1 MKLFPVHSILWSSLL
16 VLYASQSELEDNHD
30 VCMDEIIPDEL
41 FQIQTT
47 QQDQVETDAMD
58 KENFLCLLYPT
69 NELNCSWSF
78 NTLQKD
84 TQLFVYIRICVNSTT
99 VPNMSHYSEERVGST
114 SLILHEH
121 EMLHVILQF
130 NITRHDKWTVYT
142 YTYDEDMLEVLL
154 PPQNISV
161 SVKDGNLLVTWALP
175 HSRVSYNPSCFD
187 YQLEVGDQGNLK
199 NLDTHLSYKE
209 PNADPSETYRV
220 RMRTRPKDTCQ
231 SNPQWSDWS
240 HPVTVEQSIYSLN
253 ILVILSISLGIP
265 MILLAVLLLV
275 RYQRV
280 SKVLF
285 PPIPRPPLKYI
296 YFLEKNDTSNF
307 FYPAPAAEPVEE
319 ITTVEDT
326 EQDPGKTS

>member
-16 VLYASQSELEDNHD
+16 VLYASQSELEDNYD
-30 VCMDEIIPDEL
+30 VCMDEVIPDEIL
-41 FQIQTT
+41 FPEK
-47 QQDQVETDAMD
+47 DHYVEREAMN

-84 TQLFVYIRICVNSTT
+84 TQLFVYIRICVNESTVHFMT
-99 VPNMSHYSEERVGST
+99 NPSEERVGSR
-114 SLILHEH
+114 SLIVHEH
-121 EMLHVILQF
+121 EIFHVILQF
-130 NITRHDKWTVYT
+130 NITLHDKWTVYT
-142 YTYDEDMLEVLL
+142 YTYSEDMLEVLL

-161 SVKDGNLLVTWALP
+161 SIKDGNLLVTWALP
-175 HSRVSYNPSCFD
+175 HSQVTTNSDCFE
-187 YQLEVGDQGNLK
+187 YQLELGDQENLK
-199 NLDTHLSYKE
+199 NLVDQLHYTE
-209 PNADPSETYRV
+209 PNADPSHTYRV
-220 RMRTRPKDTCQ
+220 RMRTRVTNTCQ
-231 SNPQWSDWS
+231 SNPQWSNWS
-240 HPVTVEQSIYSLN
+240 PIVTLEQPFYYLN
-253 ILVILSISLGIP
+253 TLVILSISLGIP

-285 PPIPRPPLKYI
+285 PPIPRPPPKYI
-296 YFLEKNDTSNF
+296 YFLEKNDASNF

-319 ITTVEDT
+319 ITEVEDT